1 MIIETPSFVCTCDFL
16 TRLLHI
22 QRHSRSKVTEINSFA
37 YERHAWSLCV
47 RTNNDIEGWHHG
59 LNRRAAVKSDVPFYL
74 QLQLLHRETR
84 LTRLQMKLV
93 SERKLK
99 RIQRRK
105 CRALQSS
112 RSIFNLW
119 EEFENGERNV
129 RQLSSAISH
138 LNGPNQ

>member
-1 MIIETPSFVCTCDFL
+1 MIIETPSFVCPCDFL
-16 TRLLHI
+16 TRLLLI

-59 LNRRAAVKSDVPFYL
+59 LNRQAAGKSDVPFYL
-74 QLQLLHRETR
+74 LLQLLHRETR

-105 CRALQSS
+105 YRALQ
-112 RSIFNLW
+112 RRTFNLW